1 MSMKKIC
8 FLIFLILLSSAFS
21 QTWPWWNESWPHR
34 ISFNITETQ
43 GSDWNNRAVLIK
55 FPLNV
60 SCDDVRLIEY
70 SQEIPYSTPNNCILE
85 FTDNFSA
92 WSSNSY
98 YIYYGSN
105 ITKPEFNHTLFNI
118 LDLDHDFQNLPIV
131 DYDGY
136 TSAKHGN
143 WKLTSGGGREPQKE
157 KESKGIW
164 KGNYFGES
172 ENKVAYHS
180 VTGFGYAGMI
190 AQTWHF
196 TTYEPKSLYML
207 DDSRVSY
214 YLDETYNEPG
224 TRNEHDTLMI
234 LRWLDENNTEF
245 YDSIILHNGVL
256 KRTGIKDNSTIHVKQ
271 GNLNDHE
278 KTNFLIKSLINE
290 SEISWE
296 DLKSRARSVVFEWRS
311 YGIYTH
317 THFVLDDVHID
328 AHRPMPH
335 NAYAVFFGDVEEN
348 IQNIS
353 EDVPENITEEENETQ
368 DSEPDIQ
375 DLNLDPKPEIEN
387 KELELNITS
396 PKQGQEVNDNSF
408 EVLADVDGMNPN
420 CVVKLD
426 NEPYQD
432 MFVDTESG
440 KASHTFLDLPEGEHS
455 LIIKCVD
462 DVGNSKVS
470 MLDFSVVTSQESGEN
485 NGEYVKNYTETNSP
499 EITGASF
506 MYGDILTASILA
518 VVTATVLSYL
528 YFFKDKKPPFGL
540 KWLKFS
546 RFKKPQTSLGEEQKH
561 MGI

>member
-1 MSMKKIC
+1 MKKIL
-8 FLIFLILLSSAFS
+8 LIFLVLIVSSHA
-21 QTWPWWNESWPHR
+21 WWNESWPYR
-34 ISFNITETQ
+34 ISFNITEMQ
-43 GSDWNNRAVLIK
+43 GSDWNDKAVLVR
-55 FPLNV
+55 FPLNA
-60 SCDDVRLIEY
+60 SCDDIRLME
-70 SQEIPYSTPNNCILE
+70 SNEIPYSAPEDCILE
-85 FTDNFSA
+85 FLDNFSA

-105 ITKPEFNHTLFNI
+105 TTKPEYNHTLFNI
-118 LDLDHDFQNLPIV
+118 LDFDHDFQNLPTV

-172 ENKVAYHS
+172 ENKVTYHS

-214 YLDETYNEPG
+214 YFDEIYNEPG

-245 YDSIILHNGVL
+245 YDSIILHDGVL
-256 KRTGIKDNSTIHVKQ
+256 RRTGIKDNSTIYVKY

-290 SEISWE
+290 SEVEWE
-296 DLKSRARSVVFEWRS
+296 DFKSLAREVVFEWRS

-328 AHRPMPH
+328 AHRPMPR
-335 NAYAVFFGDVEEN
+335 NAYSVFFGDVEEN
-348 IQNIS
+348 IP
-353 EDVPENITEEENETQ
+353 EDIPENITEVENETQ
-368 DSEPDIQ
+368 DPEPELIIQ
-375 DLNLDPKPEIEN
+375 DLNLDQETEIEQPEVEN
-387 KELELNITS
+387 KELELNVTN
-396 PKQGQEVNDNSF
+396 PKPGQEVNSNSF
-408 EVLADVDGMNPN
+408 EISADVSGMNPD

-432 MFVDTESG
+432 MFVESG
-440 KASHTFLDLPEGEHS
+440 KASHTFLDLSDGEHS
-455 LIIKCVD
+455 LIIRCMD
-462 DVGNSKVS
+462 DSGDSKIS
-470 MLDFSVVTSQESGEN
+470 MLDFSVVISQEPREN
-485 NGEYVKNYTETNSP
+485 NDEYVGNYTEVDSP
-499 EITGASF
+499 KITGAYF
-506 MYGDILTASILA
+506 MRGDILTASILA
-518 VVTATVLSYL
+518 IATVAVLSYL
-528 YFFKDKKPPFGL
+528 YFFKNKKPPFGL
-540 KWLKFS
+540 KWLKFGKV
-546 RFKKPQTSLGEEQKH
+546 REQPQTFLGEGQKR
-561 MGI
+561 MES